1 MFDSHQFYKN
11 RLSAHIKNLSRYLRY
26 IFNGH
31 IAFAMFFFISASAYY
46 YQQWL
51 ANLPENFPT
60 AIIIGIVFGLIVS
73 YSPIRT
79 LLQEPDLVFLIP
91 AEKQMKNY
99 FRNSLIYSFVIQLYL
114 VLLFAAALAPLYFA
128 TFPEREGSMYFTT
141 LAVLLL
147 WKVANLFANWWMLK
161 VREPSIRHIDLLTR
175 TVLNVVIFYFMVAGN
190 MLMTVITVTLFIIV
204 LIYDFWYT
212 SKQAG
217 ILWDLLIEKDN
228 SRMQSFYRIA
238 NMFAEVPHLKNRV
251 KRRSWLVSLIV
262 KGIPFSKEATYAYL
276 YRISFVRS
284 GDYVGMYIRLI
295 IIGGIFIW
303 IMPNSWIKILFGL
316 LFLYLST
323 FQMMSLYQHH
333 RTNIW
338 LDIYPVPQHLKID
351 AVLSIIRQLGIIQA
365 ILFSLLFL
373 FLGDWLG
380 FVIMMIVGVI
390 FTITFTQGYIRGK
403 FQQTSNI

>member
-1 MFDSHQFYKN
+1 MFDSHLFYKK
-11 RLSAHIKNLSRYLRY
+11 RLSSHIKNLSRYLRY

-31 IAFAMFFFISASAYY
+31 IAFAMFFFISATAYY

-51 ANLPENFPT
+51 ANLPANFPT

-91 AEKQMKNY
+91 AEKQMKDY

-128 TFPEREGSMYFTT
+128 TIPEREGSMYFTT
-141 LAVLLL
+141 LAMLLL
-147 WKVANLFANWWMLK
+147 WKVANLLANWWMLR
-161 VREPSIRHIDLLTR
+161 VREPSIRRIDLLTR
-175 TVLNVVIFYFMVAGN
+175 TILNVVIFYFMIVGN
-190 MLMTVITVTLFIIV
+190 MLMTVITVSLFIVV
-204 LIYDFWYT
+204 LIYDFWYS

-217 ILWDLLIEKDN
+217 ILWDVLIEKDN
-228 SRMQSFYRIA
+228 NRMQSFYRIA

-251 KRRSWLVSLIV
+251 KRRSWLVTLIV

-276 YRISFVRS
+276 YRISYVRS
-284 GDYVGMYIRLI
+284 GDYVGMYIRLV

-303 IMPNSWIKILFGL
+303 IMPNSWMKILFGL

-338 LDIYPVPQHLKID
+338 LDIYPVSEPLKRD
-351 AVLSIIRQLGIIQA
+351 AVLSIIRQLGVIQSV
-365 ILFSLLFL
+365 LFSLLFL

-380 FVIMMIVGVI
+380 FVIMLIVGVT
-390 FTITFTQGYIRGK
+390 FTIIFTQGYIRSK